1 LTVIV
6 DVAQVRSRV
15 SESTVAAGR
24 IEASTSEQIAVVVPH
39 VHWDREWYAPF
50 EVMRFHLV
58 RFLAEY
64 EIETVSGTL
73 IASEPSPNSERMLPV
88 GTHVQVELDA
98 SRSYVLHKP

>member
-1 LTVIV
+1 
-6 DVAQVRSRV
+6 V
-15 SESTVAAGR
+15 SESTVARGQVK
-24 IEASTSEQIAVVVPH
+24 ASTSEQIAIVVPH
-39 VHWDREWYAPF
+39 AHWDREWYAPF

-64 EIETVSGTL
+64 EIETIPGTL

>member
-1 LTVIV
+1 
-6 DVAQVRSRV
+6 
-15 SESTVAAGR
+15 
-24 IEASTSEQIAVVVPH
+24 
-39 VHWDREWYAPF
+39 
-50 EVMRFHLV
+50 MRYHLV